1 MCLHLVFVRYSL
13 NQDKAVLG
21 ILSGLGLISLEEP
34 QKNPTPAIEEHK
46 EEDKKATA

>member
-1 MCLHLVFVRYSL
+1 MYSRYSL

-34 QKNPTPAIEEHK
+34 AKNPTPAIEEAK
-46 EEDKKATA
+46 EDDKQKATA